1 MRYISTRGDAPAL
14 PFDDVLLTGLARDGG
29 LYVPE
34 TWPTLTT
41 DDFRSFKD
49 LSYAELAHRIVKPFV
64 GDRVPDADLADI
76 CDRAYRGFGEDVAP
90 LTDLGGGMHMLEL
103 FHGPTLAFK
112 DHAMQFLGLAFDH
125 VLSRRGRSIAIVG
138 ATSGDTGS
146 AAIAA
151 CRDRDSIEI
160 FILHPH
166 GRVSDV
172 QRRQMTTVAAA
183 NVHNIAL
190 EGSFDD
196 AQDAVKAMFGDL
208 DFRDAHRLGAVNSI
222 NWARIMAQ
230 IVYYVWAAV
239 KLDATDREL
248 DFAVP
253 TGNFGNIFAGYGA
266 KRMGLPIRKLI
277 VGTNRNDVLPRFLD
291 SGRME
296 KIGVSAT
303 ISPSMDIQIP
313 SNFERFL
320 FDLMD
325 RDGAAVAET
334 MRKFHDGGHFGI
346 AADRLERARRI
357 FVGHRLDDD
366 ETMAVIGDIRRQ
378 SGVLVDPH
386 GAIGI
391 GAARAEGVTDGTPMV
406 VLATAHPAKFPAA
419 VEKATGERPSLP
431 TRMADLF
438 ERKEHMDVLPNDL
451 DELKTFV
458 ADWVAKRRAA

>member
-1 MRYISTRGDAPAL
+1 
-14 PFDDVLLTGLARDGG
+14 
-29 LYVPE
+29 
-34 TWPTLTT
+34 
-41 DDFRSFKD
+41 
-49 LSYAELAHRIVKPFV
+49 
-64 GDRVPDADLADI
+64 
-76 CDRAYRGFGEDVAP
+76 
-90 LTDLGGGMHMLEL
+90 MHMLEL

-125 VLSRRGRSIAIVG
+125 VLQGAAGRSPLSGRHRAIPGPPPSRPV
-138 ATSGDTGS
+138 AT
-146 AAIAA
+146 AFHQ
-151 CRDRDSIEI
+151 I

-190 EGSFDD
+190 EGSRRRPGRGEGHVRRPGFP
-196 AQDAVKAMFGDL
+196 
-208 DFRDAHRLGAVNSI
+208 DAHRLGAVNSI

-266 KRMGLPIRKLI
+266 KRMGLPIRKPI

-291 SGRME
+291 PAAWKRLACRRP
-296 KIGVSAT
+296 SAHPWT
-303 ISPSMDIQIP
+303 FKFPQ
-313 SNFERFL
+313 FERFL

-334 MRKFHDGGHFGI
+334 MRNSTT
-346 AADRLERARRI
+346 AAISALPPIGSNAPAV

-366 ETMAVIGDIRRQ
+366 ETMAVIGDIPTTIGRSGGPARRQ
-378 SGVLVDPH
+378 GM
-386 GAIGI
+386 
-391 GAARAEGVTDGTPMV
+391 ARPGGGSHGTPIV

-419 VEKATGERPSLP
+419 WKRPRASAQAFQP
-431 TRMADLF
+431 AWRSIRAKRTHGRAAQRPGRT
-438 ERKEHMDVLPNDL
+438 E
-451 DELKTFV
+451 TFV
-458 ADWVAKRRAA
+458 ANRVPNGARHGVRVTTLDNGLRVATDAMTTVETVSVCARVGVGARLRPPIATAFPI